1 MDQLNSMRMFVA
13 IADRN
18 SFKAAAEELDIS
30 PSVISKHISAL
41 EGHLGIKLL
50 ERNTRHVA
58 LTQIGESYLVNCRNI
73 LDEVNRFEASLTDRI
88 GQLKGVLRINA
99 PPGFG
104 HRHIAPHLP
113 LFIEQNPDMVIDIT
127 TANNDSNNVLFDVD
141 LHIKISET
149 EVPND
154 CEMEILAPNR
164 RKLVGSPDYINAYG
178 MPETISDLANHR
190 LVTLDTAH
198 HNNDWHFKLAN
209 NKTETFRA
217 NGPIRMDSGDS
228 MLRTVL
234 NGGGLAML
242 PTYIVGRHIQSGA
255 LVTVLD
261 TQVDESTPVHALWRG
276 NNHRWPKIKA
286 MTAFLREVYG
296 TTPYW
301 DDDSAA
307 SSPAALRASK

>member
-18 SFKAAAEELDIS
+18 SFKAAAEDMDIS

-41 EGHLGIKLL
+41 ESHLGIKLL

-73 LDEVNRFEASLTDRI
+73 LDEVNKFEASLTDRI
-88 GQLKGVLRINA
+88 GYLKGVLRINA

-127 TANNDSNNVLFDVD
+127 TAHNDSNNVLFDVD

-149 EVPND
+149 EVPSD
-154 CEMEILAPNR
+154 CDSAVLAPNR
-164 RKLVGSPDYINAYG
+164 RKLVGSPAYIDTYG
-178 MPETISDLANHR
+178 MPKSIDDLPNHR
-190 LVTLDTAH
+190 LVTLATAH
-198 HNNDWHFKLAN
+198 HNNDWHFKLPN
-209 NKTETFRA
+209 NKTEIFRA

-234 NGGGLAML
+234 NDGGLAMM
-242 PTYIVGRHIQSGA
+242 PSYIVGRHIQSGA
-255 LVTVLD
+255 LISVLD
-261 TQVDESTPVHALWRG
+261 AQVDESTPVHALWRG

-286 MTAFLREVYG
+286 MVTFLRDVYG

-301 DDDSAA
+301 DDDTAATSA
-307 SSPAALRASK
+307 AALRASK